1 MGTQVLRYERRG
13 SGRVLLDYLLDYCE
27 WSAVSEYEEQVERAK
42 VCNDRGTPFYD
53 LESGVD
59 SFLFLD

>member
-1 MGTQVLRYERRG
+1 MKIQVLRYEKRG
-13 SGRVLLDYLLDYCE
+13 SDQVLSSYLLGHCE
-27 WSAVSEYEEQVERAK
+27 WSAVSGYEEQVERAK
-42 VCNDRGTPFYD
+42 VRNDRGTPFYD